1 MGMLMYNLWTR
12 VKNTVLHIWK
22 LLRENILEILIK
34 RKKKVQLWMVTDAV
48 TILQYMQ
55 ILNQHILYLN

>member
-22 LLRENILEILIK
+22 LLRENILEVLIK

>member
-1 MGMLMYNLWTR
+1 MYNLWTR

-22 LLRENILEILIK
+22 LLRENILEVLIK

>member
-22 LLRENILEILIK
+22 LLRENNLEVLIK